1 MWLAKCLYRNDL
13 SWSLNHSVSV
23 SVCVTYKMYLREWLE
38 QITQPLCICVCMW
51 LAKCLYRNDLSW
63 SLNHSVSV
71 SVCVTYKMYLRE
83 WLEQITQPLCI
94 CVCMWLT
101 KCLYGNDWSRSLN
114 HSVSVSVCDWQNV
127 FTGMTGTDHSTTLY
141 LCLYVTN
148 KMSLREWLEQI
159 TQPLCICVCMWLAK
173 CLYGNDWNRSLNH
186 SVSVSVCDKKNVFTG
201 MTREDHSTTLYLW
214 LYVTNKMSLREWL
227 EQITQPLCICVCMW
241 LAKCLYGNDWNR
253 SLNHSVSVSVWLK
266 KCLYGND

>member
-1 MWLAKCLYRNDL
+1 MTGADHSTTLYLCLYVTNKMSLREWLEQITQPLCICVCMWLAKCLYRNDL

-23 SVCVTYKMYLREWLE
+23 SV
-38 QITQPLCICVCMW
+38 
-51 LAKCLYRNDLSW
+51 CLYRNDLSW

-114 HSVSVSVCDWQNV
+114 HSVSVFVCDLQNV
-127 FTGMTGTDHSTTLY
+127 FTGMTGADHSTTLY
-141 LCLYVTN
+141 LCLYVTY

-159 TQPLCICVCMWLAK
+159 TQPLCICVCMTK
-173 CLYGNDWNRSLNH
+173 
-186 SVSVSVCDKKNVFTG
+186 
-201 MTREDHSTTLYLW
+201 
-214 LYVTNKMSLREWL
+214 KMSLRELL
-227 EQITQPLCICVCMW
+227 EKITQPLCICVCMCLYVW
-241 LAKCLYGNDWNR
+241 LTKCLYGNDWE
-253 SLNHSVSVSVWLK
+253 
-266 KCLYGND
+266 